1 MIYQAI
7 FSCVPNDLIHTRYN
21 HILEHLCSNISV
33 SIFTFPLKNDQI
45 CRSAFRQ
52 STNYSKEKL
61 RHTTIDLGIC
71 PEKLETYENG
81 DVKDMDPME
90 KLQMV
95 RGHLV
100 SFPLDFMCNEDLRPG
115 FSEGE
120 FYASS
125 QVFH

>member
-1 MIYQAI
+1 
-7 FSCVPNDLIHTRYN
+7 
-21 HILEHLCSNISV
+21 
-33 SIFTFPLKNDQI
+33 
-45 CRSAFRQ
+45 
-52 STNYSKEKL
+52 
-61 RHTTIDLGIC
+61 
-71 PEKLETYENG
+71 
-81 DVKDMDPME
+81 MDPME
-90 KLQMV
+90 KLQMI